1 MYITL
6 PIQEWLKLVRAI
18 ACVSSRPLYA
28 LYLNHKRSNS
38 PKTLF
43 FKTAALIEYD
53 KTLLFLDEVQ
63 NNTDTTHTGI
73 VDVLEMNKQLRE
85 QNTTV
90 DKACA
95 QLEKQVIELQETVLG
110 LEAQLQSKDS
120 TFI

>member
-1 MYITL
+1 MFFTL
-6 PIQEWLKLVRAI
+6 PIQVWLAFVHAM
-18 ACVSSRPLYA
+18 ACARSQSFYDLYV
-28 LYLNHKRSNS
+28 NHKRSNS

-43 FKTAALIEYD
+43 LKTASLIEHD
-53 KTLLFLDEVQ
+53 KTLLFLDKVQ
-63 NNTDTTHTGI
+63 NNTGTTHMGI
-73 VDVLEMNKQLRE
+73 TDVLEMNKQLRE
-85 QNTTV
+85 QNTAV